1 MKPRVAI
8 LISGRGSN
16 MAALARSARD
26 GVLAG
31 QCDIVAVISSRP
43 GAPGLDKARELGLE
57 TVALDARALGKDA
70 YDDALLAAL
79 ENCRADVVVLAGYM
93 RILSP
98 RIIAAYRGRILNI
111 HPADTRVHQGLGGYD
126 WAFENKHSSTKIT
139 VHLVD
144 EGLDTGTILAQRDV
158 DLRGADTLAEVE
170 RRGLAVEHALYP
182 EALKGCLQGFG
193 VQGSGFKTR
202 NPVHPVH
209 PVILSTPA
217 VSSFV
222 FQHAP

>member
-16 MAALARSARD
+16 MVALAQAARS

-31 QCDIVAVISSRP
+31 RCEIAAVISSRP
-43 GAPGLDKARELGLE
+43 GAPGLEKAQELGLE
-57 TVALDARALGKDA
+57 TVTLDARALGKEA

-79 ENCRADVVVLAGYM
+79 EKCRADIIVLAGYM

-98 RIIAAYRGRILNI
+98 RVVAAYRGRILNI
-111 HPADTRVHQGLGGYD
+111 HPADTKRHQGLGGYD
-126 WAFENKHSSTKIT
+126 WAFAQKLPATKIT

-144 EGLDTGTILAQRDV
+144 EGLDTGEILAQREV

-170 RRGLAVEHALYP
+170 HRGLAVEHQLYP
-182 EALKGCLQGFG
+182 EALKTFLTTNYANITNGNQFCK
-193 VQGSGFKTR
+193 S
-202 NPVHPVH
+202 
-209 PVILSTPA
+209 
-217 VSSFV
+217 
-222 FQHAP
+222 